1 MRIRKILAVAG
12 VAITA
17 TAMSAPQ
24 TFNISFGGESS
35 SNASSAE
42 SDTVKSIG
50 RGVGVN
56 ETEALKDAY
65 RDAIERA
72 IGLYVDAETVAK
84 NDEIVKDQILTQ
96 SNAYITHYDKV
107 KTTNISGGLV
117 EVRIVATVKKR
128 ALTKK
133 VSAAMP
139 GAKIDVSSSLGELH
153 AQMTTKENRSQD
165 GAALLENV
173 LKDMDLSKLL
183 RVSIAS
189 NKPVVSNRQTTD
201 GHHRGRGRNRSMER
215 AGQSD
220 SNQDKIRL
228 GYLFKFEIDK
238 ERYFKEVLPP
248 IKEVMDQIS
257 ITPPKT
263 IRFNVTGEDD
273 PHNDRTYFS
282 YRNSYLNAGEKF
294 EEQLH
299 TMGCTAA
306 ANYNLGFFDGLK
318 CFRAMVQ
325 EWNTELMFSYR
336 HVLTRAFGDDQGEI
350 KNGLVAVLIA
360 EVNSGSAK
368 GVQYTLDFEA
378 AKVLDRWQS
387 SFTGAFRRPH
397 KEAKPM
403 QFDIVFKDADG
414 GEVSASSWNF
424 NYRHGNGGGC
434 GVCWN
439 AGFVGSRKRGNSIWI
454 MTPFV
459 GVCAERYLEWHAF
472 DFNKDD
478 LVKIKQLSIER
489 TE

>member
-17 TAMSAPQ
+17 TAMSASQ
-24 TFNISFGGESS
+24 TFNISFGGGSS

-96 SNAYITHYDKV
+96 SNAYITHYDKI

-128 ALTKK
+128 ALTTK
-133 VSAAMP
+133 VSEAMP

-173 LKDMDLSKLL
+173 LKNVDLSKLL

-189 NKPVVSNRQTTD
+189 NKPVVSNRLASD
-201 GHHRGRGRNRSMER
+201 GHHRVRRRNRSMER

-220 SNQDKIRL
+220 PNQDKIRL

-238 ERYFKEVLPP
+238 ESYFKEVLPP

-263 IRFNVTGEDD
+263 IRFNMTGEDD
-273 PHNDRTYFS
+273 PHNNRTYFS
-282 YRNSYLNAGEKF
+282 YRNSYLKAGEKF
-294 EEQLH
+294 EEELH
-299 TMGCTAA
+299 TTSYTSH
-306 ANYNLGFFDGLK
+306 ANGNCGFFDGLK
-318 CFRAMVQ
+318 CFSAMLRGC
-325 EWNTELMFSYR
+325 NTETKFYYPY
-336 HVLTRAFGDDQGEI
+336 VQTKAFGDDQGEF
-350 KNGLVAVLIA
+350 KNGLVAVLIT
-360 EVNSGSAK
+360 EVNTGSAK
-368 GVQYTLDFEA
+368 GVQYTLDLEA

-387 SFTGAFRRPH
+387 SFTGAFRGLH

-403 QFDIVFKDADG
+403 QFDVVFKDAAG
-414 GEVSASSWNF
+414 GEVSALSWNF
-424 NYRHGNGGGC
+424 NYRHGNGRGC

-439 AGFVGSRKRGNSIWI
+439 AGFVGSKRMGNSMWI